1 MSPLTPHLPSLP
13 AGDVLTASLRSK
25 QGLYDDA
32 RRVFKDI
39 CMKNLDWPE
48 AMWDAWLAFE
58 QLHGSVEE
66 LEHAMD
72 KVEFAQGQTSLRRQK
87 VSGPR
92 AVAHTRSAQ
101 QRCLS

>member
-1 MSPLTPHLPSLP
+1 M
-13 AGDVLTASLRSK
+13 
-25 QGLYDDA
+25 
-32 RRVFKDI
+32 FKDI

-58 QLHGSVEE
+58 QLHGSVDE

-87 VSGPR
+87 VS
-92 AVAHTRSAQ
+92 SA
-101 QRCLS
+101 RDIFGGWSR

>member
-1 MSPLTPHLPSLP
+1 M
-13 AGDVLTASLRSK
+13 
-25 QGLYDDA
+25 
-32 RRVFKDI
+32 FKDI

-58 QLHGSVEE
+58 QLHGSVDE

-87 VSGPR
+87 VSGVR
-92 AVAHTRSAQ
+92 GIFGGWRVADGAAW
-101 QRCLS
+101 